1 MKTSLSERVMR
12 GNMPKVD
19 VKETSIVCI
28 VANSL
33 SNQDDGNDAPYS
45 RTVWITQV
53 S

>member
-19 VKETSIVCI
+19 REKTSIVCI

-33 SNQDDGNDAPYS
+33 SNQDDGNDAPCCLI
-45 RTVWITQV
+45 VWITQV